1 MSIGLLQLIS
11 KSYQDEILT
20 SNPNIT
26 YFKYVY
32 KTQPLFF
39 KQDREVKNIKVNWD
53 SEYSFNIKNDIHLLE
68 NIFLKIKIPFFKFI
82 KNNTEIN
89 NIIVKN
95 KEISKLLFD
104 SYDTYLY
111 FFDNNI
117 YLIPSFLYNNN
128 FSDYELQLI
137 SVNEIKP

>member
-53 SEYSFNIKNDIHLLE
+53 VNIHL
-68 NIFLKIKIPFFKFI
+68 I
-82 KNNTEIN
+82 
-89 NIIVKN
+89 
-95 KEISKLLFD
+95 
-104 SYDTYLY
+104 
-111 FFDNNI
+111 
-117 YLIPSFLYNNN
+117 
-128 FSDYELQLI
+128 
-137 SVNEIKP
+137 